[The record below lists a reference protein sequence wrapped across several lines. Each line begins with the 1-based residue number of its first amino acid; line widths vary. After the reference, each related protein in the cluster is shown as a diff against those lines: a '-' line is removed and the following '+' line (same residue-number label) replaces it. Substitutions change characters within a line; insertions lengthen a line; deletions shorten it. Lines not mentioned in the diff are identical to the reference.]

1 MNTDGDKARRG
12 RDITGRPLPRDQ
24 AGVEP
29 IADEPRT
36 PADALALAECLI
48 SEGRPFAA
56 HEVLEGAWKAAPENE
71 RDLWQGLAQ
80 VAVGLTHAQRGN
92 ATGAVALL
100 TRAGERL
107 GTYAGT
113 TPHDVDV
120 DQVRRTAAE
129 LAGSITRDGTES
141 ISLDV
146 TFRG

>member
-1 MNTDGDKARRG
+1 MNTDGDNAPRG
-12 RDITGRPLPRDQ
+12 RDITGRPLPRDEV
-24 AGVEP
+24 GVEP

-36 PADALALAECLI
+36 AADALALAESLI

-56 HEVLEGAWKAAPENE
+56 HEGLEGAWKAAPDDE

-107 GTYAGT
+107 AAYAAT

-120 DQVRRTAAE
+120 DRVRRTAAE
-129 LAGSITRDGTES
+129 LAAAISRDGTEAV
-141 ISLDV
+141 SLDV
-146 TFRG
+146 